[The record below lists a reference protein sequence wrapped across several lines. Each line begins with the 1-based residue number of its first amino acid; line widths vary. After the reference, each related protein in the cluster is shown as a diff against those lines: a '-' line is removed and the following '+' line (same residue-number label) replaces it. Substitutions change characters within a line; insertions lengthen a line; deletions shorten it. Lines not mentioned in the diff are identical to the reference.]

1 MSHTFSI
8 LHDLIQD
15 VLSLYFHFSLT
26 CQTIR
31 YKRPDIVDDNG
42 TERIVFTEIDKQT
55 TPDRLTVLPWD
66 EDAAFAALMCTKDV
80 AR

>member
-1 MSHTFSI
+1 LEKDIFSNKPW
-8 LHDLIQD
+8 
-15 VLSLYFHFSLT
+15 YFVKYIKFNHMF
-26 CQTIR
+26 QTIR
-31 YKRPDIVDDNG
+31 YKRPDVIDEDG
-42 TERIVFTEIDKQT
+42 TEKIVFTEIDKQT